1 MLQFVHCNDRKVSG
15 LNRQRILKAGL
26 VLAAIVAA
34 AAAWKLFQPKGEPA
48 GIASGNGRIEAVD
61 VDVATRVAGRV
72 AEILVNEGDFV
83 HAGQPLARIDIQ
95 VLQAQRREAQAQF
108 ERARIAVDSARSA
121 TREAV
126 ARKDAALATVAQ
138 RESELGAARKRLER
152 TEQLAGQGMSTLQG
166 LDDDRARVQA
176 AVAAVAA
183 ARAQVAA
190 AEAGVASARSQVVSA
205 QAAVS
210 AATATV
216 ERIGADIEDA
226 TLKAPRD
233 GRVQYRIVQ
242 PGEVVAAGG
251 KVLNLVDLTDVYM
264 TFFLPTQMAGRVAL
278 GAEARVVLDAAPQYV
293 IPAAISYVADVA
305 QFTPKSVE
313 TREERQKLMFRL
325 KARIDPAL
333 LQKHVRQ
340 VKTGLPGRAYVRVD
354 STAAW
359 PAELAVRVP

>member
-1 MLQFVHCNDRKVSG
+1 M
-15 LNRQRILKAGL
+15 NRQRL
-26 VLAAIVAA
+26 VRAALVAAALVAA
-34 AAAWKLFQPKGEPA
+34 AAGWKLFQPKAEPA

-83 HAGQPLARIDIQ
+83 RAGQPLARIDIQ
-95 VLQAQRREAQAQF
+95 VLEAQRREAQAQL
-108 ERARIAVDSARSA
+108 ERARVAVDTARSA
-121 TREAV
+121 AREA
-126 ARKDAALATVAQ
+126 AAQKDAALAVVAQ
-138 RESELGAARKRLER
+138 RESELGAARKRLAR

-190 AEAGVASARSQVVSA
+190 ADAGVGSARSQVVSA
-205 QAAVS
+205 QAAVAAGS
-210 AATATV
+210 ATI
-216 ERIGADIEDA
+216 ERIAADIEDA

-242 PGEVVAAGG
+242 PGEVVGAGG

-264 TFFLPTQMAGRVAL
+264 TFFLPTQLAGRVAL
-278 GAEARVVLDAAPQYV
+278 GADARVVLDAAPQYV
-293 IPAAISYVADVA
+293 IPARISYVADVA

-333 LQKHVRQ
+333 LRQHVRQ

-354 STAAW
+354 GSAQW
-359 PAELAVRVP
+359 PAELAVKVP